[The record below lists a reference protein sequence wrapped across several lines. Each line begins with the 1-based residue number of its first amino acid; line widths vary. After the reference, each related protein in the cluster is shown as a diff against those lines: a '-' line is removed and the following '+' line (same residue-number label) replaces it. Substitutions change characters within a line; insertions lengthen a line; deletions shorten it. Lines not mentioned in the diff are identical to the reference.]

1 MIKKTLASLLSLI
14 VISAISVTGAEAA
27 TTSPT
32 ATVGGICVKAGA
44 VTSIAGKSYTCIK
57 VLSGKLVWA
66 LTSTTTAAKPQV
78 SGGAGGEGEG
88 GTGENQGGGNAAR
101 QATRRLNPNRQSS
114 GDGSV
119 FKAMSR
125 PSSFNW
131 VSQIRPKLAVVMWA
145 QLAARDL
152 AACFLLD
159 PNALLGRHVAANMA
173 IWLEPLTD
181 RDRSD
186 AQGARQGG
194 LTAKN
199 GAGLADCFYVVGAH
213 GTR

>member
-101 QATRRLNPNRQSS
+101 QAILKKYNTCL
-114 GDGSV
+114 V
-119 FKAMSR
+119 
-125 PSSFNW
+125 
-131 VSQIRPKLAVVMWA
+131 
-145 QLAARDL
+145 
-152 AACFLLD
+152 
-159 PNALLGRHVAANMA
+159 
-173 IWLEPLTD
+173 
-181 RDRSD
+181 
-186 AQGARQGG
+186 
-194 LTAKN
+194 
-199 GAGLADCFYVVGAH
+199 AH
-213 GTR
+213 GGIAILDTVGVKQGDDGAKLKTPPAKPTQSAVQKAAQKVAVTACLTLAPKARVRASGGGDN